1 MKQKLFT
8 KSAFK
13 VAFTCPRQLQLG
25 DDKATSALEQ
35 ALLRYCPSTLSP
47 WSESGRNCHHYSN

>member
-1 MKQKLFT
+1 MPNYYT

-35 ALLRYCPSTLSP
+35 ALLRYCHLDTLAMVRIWEKLS
-47 WSESGRNCHHYSN
+47 SL

>member
-13 VAFTCPRQLQLG
+13 VALTCQRQLQLG
-25 DDKATSALEQ
+25 DDKATSALE
-35 ALLRYCPSTLSP
+35 
-47 WSESGRNCHHYSN
+47 

>member
-1 MKQKLFT
+1 MKQRYFT

-13 VAFTCPRQLQLG
+13 VALTCPRQMQLS

-35 ALLRYCPSTLSP
+35 ALLRYCHLDTLAMVRIWEKLLSL
-47 WSESGRNCHHYSN
+47 